1 MYKIRPAEICE
12 SKILTDIAV
21 RSEAYWGYDSTF
33 MENFKSLYKVTGEFI
48 SNNPTFVLEED
59 DSIIGFYGILI
70 GEKETSLE
78 YLYIEPESI
87 GKGYGK
93 ILWDHMVNT
102 CKNQGIKEI
111 VLVTSPQAKEFYT
124 KMGAVQ
130 SGEVE
135 SIVMKGRKIPRLVY
149 TIEK

>member
-1 MYKIRPAEICE
+1 MLKIRRAKMRE
-12 SKILTDIAV
+12 SEILTDIAA

-33 MENFKSLYKVTGEFI
+33 MENFKSLYKVTEEFI
-48 SNNPTFVLEED
+48 RNNPTFVIEED
-59 DSIIGFYGILI
+59 ENIRGFYGVLM

-78 YLYIEPESI
+78 HLYIDPESI

-93 ILWDHMVNT
+93 LLWEHMVKN
-102 CKNQGIKEI
+102 CKQQGINEI

-124 KMGAVQ
+124 KMGAKQ
-130 SGEVE
+130 IGEVGSLVIE
-135 SIVMKGRKIPRLVY
+135 GRKIPRLVY